1 MSGSLGGRSTLPLEK
16 TGGAIDNGDQ
26 RRLHLNDWAEMKPVT
41 PCQQTVP
48 VGLSRRGTLRAMA
61 VAGGGLALGVPVLE
75 PGRAMAQAGL
85 PGAPADAFVYWLEIS
100 EDNLVTVNIH
110 LAEMGQGIMTSVAML
125 VAEELEADWSQVR
138 TRAAPNG
145 AAYFNRGYGTP
156 SESTGGSASI
166 RGAFGHSREVGA
178 AAREMLR
185 QAAANRWGVPVP
197 ETRAKLSRIHHEP
210 TGRAFTYG
218 ELAADAAMLEPPP
231 DILLK
236 PKSQWTLI
244 GTSLKRVDTPAKVDG
259 SAVYGTD
266 VHLDGLRVAVIR
278 HCPSYDGALMSV
290 DPQPALAI
298 KGVEHV
304 IPLENAV
311 AVIADGYWP
320 AHKGLEALTPEWDL
334 GPRRSYDMSDLEDD
348 LAAGLARTDAPVIR
362 EDGDVHAAFE
372 YASDTVEQ
380 TFDAPYLTHV
390 CMEPMNATAWVR
402 DGRAD
407 IWFPG
412 QGHTIVVDDVS
423 AALGLDKS
431 AVHVH
436 RTFLGGGFGRRGE
449 SDVAVQAARL
459 SAVAGGIPVKLL
471 WSREE
476 DVRRDFFRP
485 AARTRIRVALAD
497 TGLPTAM
504 DILAA
509 SPSINIRRFPAF
521 IKDGKDPGAFSGF
534 TDSPYPL
541 DHHRF
546 SYAMVENGVPVGYW
560 RSVGHSQN
568 VFFREAMINEL
579 AERAGLDGLS
589 YRKAWLAADPR
600 LVSFLEELDAFSGY
614 ASPPHD
620 GLYRG
625 IALNAS
631 HGSICGHVVHVTTR
645 GRDGFKVERID
656 CVVDPGVAVNP
667 DGVIAQVESQ
677 AHDGLSAALF
687 GQIRIANGGA
697 ADSNFDTVR
706 MMRLAEAPDVRVRIR
721 EWESASPGGMG
732 EPALPSVAPALTD
745 AIYQATGRRL
755 RSLPIV
761 RHGFDVIGA

>member
-1 MSGSLGGRSTLPLEK
+1 MMTK
-16 TGGAIDNGDQ
+16 TT
-26 RRLHLNDWAEMKPVT
+26 RLSSPT
-41 PCQQTVP
+41 I
-48 VGLSRRGTLRAMA
+48 SRRTA
-61 VAGGGLALGVPVLE
+61 VAALALAGGGLALGIPRS
-75 PGRAMAQAGL
+75 RAQQTSENGAW
-85 PGAPADAFVYWLEIS
+85 PGAPAEAFDYWIEIAS
-100 EDNLVTVNIH
+100 DNTTTVNIH
-110 LAEMGQGIMTSVAML
+110 LAEMGQGITTSIAML
-125 VAEELEADWSQVR
+125 VAEELEADWATIR
-138 TRAAPNG
+138 TRFAPNG
-145 AAYFNRGYGTP
+145 PAYVNRGYGTP

-166 RGAFGHSREVGA
+166 RGAFQHSREVGA

-185 QAAANRWGVPVP
+185 QAAANRWGVPP
-197 ETRAKLSRIHHEP
+197 EETRAAMSHIHHDP
-210 TGRAFTYG
+210 TGRQESYG
-218 ELAADAAMLEPPP
+218 ALAADAALLEPPAE
-231 DILLK
+231 ILLK
-236 PKSQWTLI
+236 PKSQWTVI
-244 GTSLKRVDTPAKVDG
+244 GTPLKRVDTPAKVDG

-266 VHLDGLRVAVIR
+266 VELDGLRVAAIR
-278 HCPSYDGALMSV
+278 HCPAYDGGLLSV

-298 KGVEHV
+298 NGVEHV
-304 IPLENAV
+304 IPLDNAV

-320 AHKGLEALTPEWDL
+320 AHKGLEALTPEWSM
-334 GPRRSYDMSDLEDD
+334 GPRASYGMDDLATD
-348 LAAGLARTDAPVIR
+348 LAAGIARTDAPIIG
-362 EDGDVHAAFE
+362 EDGDIAAAFE
-372 YASDTVEQ
+372 YAADTVEQ

-407 IWFPG
+407 IWYPG

-423 AALGLDKS
+423 AQLGIDKRAIS
-431 AVHVH
+431 VH

-459 SAVAGGIPVKLL
+459 SAAAGGIPVKLI

-504 DILAA
+504 DVLSA

-546 SYAMVENGVPVGYW
+546 QYAMVENGVPVGYW

-579 AERAGLDGLS
+579 AERAGMDGLS

-600 LVSFLEELDAFSGY
+600 LVRLLDELDAFSGY
-614 ASPPHD
+614 SSAPEN

-631 HGSICGHVVHVTTR
+631 HGSLCGHVIHVSAP
-645 GRDGFKVERID
+645 GGSGFKVERID
-656 CVVDPGVAVNP
+656 CVIDPGVAVNP
-667 DGVIAQVESQ
+667 DGVAAQVESQ

-687 GQIRIANGGA
+687 GKIRIAKGGA

-706 MMRLAEAPDVRVRIR
+706 MMRLAEAPEVRVRVV
-721 EWESASPGGMG
+721 EWDSASPGGLG
-732 EPALPSVAPALTD
+732 EPALPSIAPALTD
-745 AIYQATGRRL
+745 AIYQATGNRL
-755 RSLPIV
+755 RSLPVIQ
-761 RHGFDVIGA
+761 HGLDVIGA